1 MCGVQLSRW
10 WVAASSSTA
19 SATSSPSWAE
29 AVASSAESVVLVWW
43 SRTSCHDASSTSINR
58 RTISS
63 SRSGARCRAASR
75 HMSIISTSANSDSV
89 PPQSNTTASITGP
102 SIEAWSLVRVRVL
115 LARLQPPAEAGRV
128 GVHAVQRLQL
138 LAVRVVD
145 TRERAGERVLQGSG
159 DVAILPPR
167 LLGHF
172 RPLPQRVLG
181 LLEDRRRI
189 RDQAV
194 VGQGDPGGT
203 AGGELVEGVQRLVEV
218 EVGRGRGRAQHA
230 GVGQPHTDGVA
241 GKEEA
246 AL

>member
-58 RTISS
+58 RTMSS

-89 PPQSNTTASITGP
+89 PPQSKTTASIT
-102 SIEAWSLVRVRVL
+102 SSSLVGVRVRVL
-115 LARLQPPAEAGRV
+115 LARLQPAAEAGRV

-145 TRERAGERVLQGSG
+145 TRERTGECVLQGSG

-189 RDQAV
+189 GDQAV

-203 AGGELVEGVQRLVEV
+203 AGGELVEGVQRL
-218 EVGRGRGRAQHA
+218 
-230 GVGQPHTDGVA
+230 
-241 GKEEA
+241 
-246 AL
+246 